1 MDRAALIAWREIKA
15 YAGTLSFWLALVA
28 GPVLMILAGL
38 MVGPMMSVRPA
49 ERLVAISAP
58 DPQLRRIAGES
69 LAEAAQLDGRP
80 LRIVAPGE
88 AQTRL
93 AVAAGRNGAVVVDSQ
108 GAPLSRLAWALLRR
122 DLAGEGKGTVTL
134 RQAPPPR
141 AGAADHL
148 QAGAGRFA
156 LVVLLWMNLVGA
168 LGMLLQ
174 AIVRERANRALE
186 ILLTSARPLEILA
199 GKLAGVAAL
208 SVVVVAGWMAIGAVV
223 AAASGAMSGRGAGPI
238 LAAALG
244 DPARMVLAATTYALA
259 FAMYGGAILGLS
271 ALSKDMPA
279 AQNASRPVFGLLLLA
294 FFAAIGMI
302 SGPGQFGWLLWV
314 PPLTPFVLLMQD
326 PAELG
331 ALRVAAALAL
341 MAASSAGV
349 FLLAARSVGA
359 RPAWRG
365 AFVRKHRAEP
375 ERLSLG

>member
-38 MVGPMMSVRPA
+38 MVGPMMSARPA

-58 DPQLRRIAGES
+58 DPQVRRIAGAS
-69 LAEAAQLDGRP
+69 LAEAAQIDGRP
-80 LRIVAPGE
+80 LRIVEPGQ

-93 AVAAGRNGAVVVDSQ
+93 VIAPGRDGAVMVDSH

-122 DLAGEGKGTVTL
+122 DLAGDGQGAVTL
-134 RQAPPPR
+134 RQAPLAR
-141 AGAADHL
+141 GAAADQA

-186 ILLTSARPLEILA
+186 ILLTSARPLEILV

-223 AAASGAMSGRGAGPI
+223 AAVSGAMRGEGVGPI
-238 LAAALG
+238 LAGALG
-244 DPARMVLAATTYALA
+244 DPLRLALAAMIYGLT

-279 AQNASRPVFGLLLLA
+279 AQNASRPIFGLLLLG

-302 SGPGQFGWLLWV
+302 SGPGQFGWLLWI

-326 PAELG
+326 PAQLG
-331 ALRVAAALAL
+331 ALRVVAALVL
-341 MAASSAGV
+341 MAASSGAV

-359 RPAWRG
+359 RPAWRA
-365 AFVRKHRAEP
+365 AFRRKRGLEP